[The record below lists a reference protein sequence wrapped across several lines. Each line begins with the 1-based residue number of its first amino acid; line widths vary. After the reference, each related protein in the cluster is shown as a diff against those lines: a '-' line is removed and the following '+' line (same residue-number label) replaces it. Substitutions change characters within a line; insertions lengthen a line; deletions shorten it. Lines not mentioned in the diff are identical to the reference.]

1 MKTNVGTLDRVIRVI
16 AGLVVMWAVFYIP
29 MSVAWTW
36 ALTVVGLVLIVT
48 GLCGSCLIYT
58 LFNIDTGKK

>member
-1 MKTNVGTLDRVIRVI
+1 
-16 AGLVVMWAVFYIP
+16 MWAVFYIP